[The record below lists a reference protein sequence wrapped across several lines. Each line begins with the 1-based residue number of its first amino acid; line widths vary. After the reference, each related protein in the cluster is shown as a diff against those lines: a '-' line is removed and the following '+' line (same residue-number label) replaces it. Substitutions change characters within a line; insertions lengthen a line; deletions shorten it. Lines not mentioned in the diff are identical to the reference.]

1 VKFWDSSAL
10 VPLLVRQPASE
21 RLEGLLRRDPAVVL
35 WWGAAVECASALAR
49 LQREGTLQRS
59 GLRQAHQV
67 LDHLRARAF
76 EVEPVEEV
84 RARALR
90 LLAVHPLRA
99 ADSLQ
104 LAAALLWCR
113 ERPQRVGF
121 VSLDDALRL
130 AAGAE
135 GFQVMPYGEDVHEPA
150 PGD

>member
-1 VKFWDSSAL
+1 MKFWDSSGL
-10 VPLLVRQPASE
+10 VPLLVRQPTSE

-49 LQREGTLQRS
+49 LQREGTLARS

-76 EVEPVEEV
+76 EVAPVEDV
-84 RARALR
+84 RARAMR
-90 LLAVHPLRA
+90 LLSVHQLRA

-121 VSLDDALRL
+121 VCLDDGLRL
-130 AAGAE
+130 AAAGE
-135 GFQVMPYGEDVHEPA
+135 GFQVMPYAEDVHEA
-150 PGD
+150 TLAD